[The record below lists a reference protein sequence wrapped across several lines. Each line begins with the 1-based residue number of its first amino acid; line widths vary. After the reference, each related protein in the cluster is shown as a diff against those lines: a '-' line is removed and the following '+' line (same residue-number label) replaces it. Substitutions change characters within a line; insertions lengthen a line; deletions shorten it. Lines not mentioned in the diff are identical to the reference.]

1 MTAISSNS
9 PSLKEPLALIPI
21 GFSLAA
27 LVVVTIALAKYGV
40 VHEADEGTAAHLFQL
55 CMGVS
60 FITSAAFAIQWL
72 GRAPWRTLRVLG
84 IQMVAALVAVAPVFY
99 FKL

>member
-1 MTAISSNS
+1 MRIISSNS

-27 LVVVTIALAKYGV
+27 LAVTTIALAKNGV
-40 VHEADEGTAAHLFQL
+40 VHEADEGTAAHLFQIF
-55 CMGVS
+55 MAIS
-60 FITSAAFAIQWL
+60 FVTSVAFAIQWVA
-72 GRAPWRTLRVLG
+72 RAPWRALRILG